1 MKAGDTFYIRNR
13 SVDAHLWVV
22 ISDLEKNAGQ
32 VLIVS
37 MTTYKSYKE
46 DVCLLDAG
54 DHPRISHKSC
64 IAYNEARLI
73 ALERLTALM
82 DGRSLS
88 VQDPVSAELLARIR
102 DGVSRSRHIKPQYVE
117 WLLDQ
122 GVIE

>member
-1 MKAGDTFYIRNR
+1 MKAGDTFYVRDR

-22 ISDLEKNAGQ
+22 ISDPGKNTGQ

-37 MTTYKSYKE
+37 MTTYESYKE

-64 IAYNEARLI
+64 IAYDQARQI
-73 ALERLTALM
+73 ALETLTALM
-82 DGRSLS
+82 DGGRLS
-88 VQDPVSAELLARIR
+88 VQAPVSAELLARIR
-102 DGVSRSRHIKPQYVE
+102 EGVNRSTRIKYQYVE